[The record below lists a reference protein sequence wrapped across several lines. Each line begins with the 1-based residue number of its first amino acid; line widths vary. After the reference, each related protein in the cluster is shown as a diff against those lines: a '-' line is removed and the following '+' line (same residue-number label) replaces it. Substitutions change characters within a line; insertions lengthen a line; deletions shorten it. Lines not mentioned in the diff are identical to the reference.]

1 MQKLRITVVRG
12 VFFNDCYKNKCLL
25 SRSDSCID
33 GDWLCRY
40 EQAAIEGK

>member
-12 VFFNDCYKNKCLL
+12 CIFHDCYKNKCLL
-25 SRSDSCID
+25 SSSDSCVD

-40 EQAAIEGK
+40 EQAAIEGE